1 MNKMLKL
8 KLPAFTLIEIL
19 LAVALLAMILA
30 ISLPLGQEYLNKNE
44 LENAKTLI
52 TQTIRSAQANAKAGK
67 ADAQWGVRIN
77 DNAITLFQGNSYATR
92 NTSVDVVIT
101 WSDRFDATG
110 VSELVFS
117 KYNALPS
124 TTGTITITGFELT
137 SEITIN
143 TQGNL
148 LY

>member
-67 ADAQWGVRIN
+67 ADAQWGVKII

-92 NTSVDVVIT
+92 NTAVDVVIT

>member
-1 MNKMLKL
+1 MLKL

>member
-92 NTSVDVVIT
+92 NTAVDVVIS

>member
-1 MNKMLKL
+1 MNKILKL

-19 LAVALLAMILA
+19 LAVALLSMVLA
-30 ISLPLGQEYLNKNE
+30 ITLPLGQESLNKSE
-44 LENAKTLI
+44 LENATTLI

-67 ADAQWGVRIN
+67 ADAQWGVRII

-92 NTSVDVVIT
+92 NTAVDVVIT
-101 WSDRFDATG
+101 WSDRFDVTG
-110 VSELVFS
+110 VNELVFT

-124 TTGTITITGFELT
+124 TTGTITISGFELT
-137 SEITIN
+137 SVITIN
-143 TQGNL
+143 SQGNL